1 MIKVT
6 EREIFEIL
14 SGKISGAINRTV
26 LKAFAQEGLDIT
38 TEQWTVLS
46 CLWDKDKIIQQDI
59 CEITQKDKP
68 SVTRLIDNL
77 EKKSLV
83 MRVSDPA
90 DRRNNLILLTP
101 RGGAIKQKTT
111 DVVHNI
117 VNLALEGI
125 SDEELAIFKD
135 VLTRIM
141 HNLRTY

>member
-38 TEQWTVLS
+38 TEQWTILS

-59 CEITQKDKP
+59 CDLTQKDKP

-77 EKKSLV
+77 EKKNMV
-83 MRVSDPA
+83 KRVSDPA
-90 DRRNNLILLTP
+90 DRRNNLIHLTS
-101 RGGAIKQKTT
+101 RGVALKQKTT
-111 DVVHNI
+111 DVVYAI
-117 VNLALEGI
+117 VNHALEGI
-125 SDEELAIFKD
+125 SDEELTGAKD
-135 VLTRIM
+135 ILVRIM
-141 HNLRTY
+141 SNLRAY

>member
-14 SGKISGAINRTV
+14 SGKISGVINRTV

-59 CEITQKDKP
+59 CQLTEKDKP

-77 EKKSLV
+77 QKKNLV

-101 RGGAIKQKTT
+101 RGAAVKQKTT
-111 DVVHNI
+111 DVVHDI
-117 VNLALEGI
+117 VNHALEGI
-125 SDEELAIFKD
+125 SDMELAGAKD
-135 VLTRIM
+135 VLLRIM
-141 HNLRTY
+141 HNLRAY

>member
-14 SGKISGAINRTV
+14 SGKISGLINRTV
-26 LKAFAQEGLDIT
+26 LKAFVQQGLDIT

-46 CLWDKDKIIQQDI
+46 CLWDKDKIIQTDI
-59 CEITQKDKP
+59 CALTQKDKP

-77 EKKSLV
+77 EKKNLV

-101 RGGAIKQKTT
+101 RGGAIRQKTT
-111 DVVHNI
+111 DVVHSI
-117 VNLALEGI
+117 VNFALEGI
-125 SDEELAIFKD
+125 PDEELSGAKE
-135 VLTRIM
+135 VLIQIM
-141 HNLRTY
+141 NNLRAY